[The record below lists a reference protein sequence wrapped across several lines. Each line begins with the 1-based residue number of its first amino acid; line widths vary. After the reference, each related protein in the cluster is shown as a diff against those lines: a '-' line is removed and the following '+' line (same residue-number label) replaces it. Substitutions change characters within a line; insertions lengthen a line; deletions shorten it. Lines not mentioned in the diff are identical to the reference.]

1 MVDEKRDRA
10 LPSVFLFGSFSM
22 WHSRTSLI
30 CTQGEE
36 TSFSYRGRSNER
48 PEWVGGYNRQ
58 LLIATAEA
66 RVNGKEETLPARLG
80 PVLMVGR
87 RPLQANHEVTESWS
101 CHARVGSGDR

>member
-1 MVDEKRDRA
+1 MQVSNELLSTARVVVEAEKRDLV

-48 PEWVGGYNRQ
+48 PDWAEGYNRQ

-66 RVNGKEETLPARLG
+66 RVRLEGRDLPVRLNNRLTIARLCFAQ
-80 PVLMVGR
+80 LWK
-87 RPLQANHEVTESWS
+87 SW
-101 CHARVGSGDR
+101 